1 VVSTPA
7 IGAAREGLRLYKNT
21 IVSKASGDVTKL
33 AGDVST
39 LERVASA
46 TNAIDEMEALL
57 YRNFDQMMAAVESGV
72 SISIEDRALYRYQAS
87 LVIEKSMGVIDSL
100 FSSAGGSSVLID
112 SEIQQRFLD
121 IHTDT
126 ARAHVAN
133 NPTAFA
139 RNLGGLG
146 VGTENG
152 DFFI

>member
-21 IVSKASGDVTKL
+21 VVSKASGDVTKL

-46 TNAIDEMEALL
+46 TNAID
-57 YRNFDQMMAAVESGV
+57 RNFDQMMAAVESGV

-100 FSSAGGSSVLID
+100 FSSAGGSSVFID

-121 IHTDT
+121 IHT